1 MKRQLAV
8 CISILLLSSM
18 IGCSSTDNYRKRD
31 VDSNSSVESG
41 EVSSTETIDS
51 EEVSSEGVLSV
62 PDMGDLEGTYNFLF
76 GSDVDSSTSGTE
88 SDGTV
93 SHSEDDAFAGL
104 DEVLKNMQS
113 TADFVDSL
121 NKGNSSGSTS
131 SESTASR
138 SDVISKTESDSGVS
152 SKNTTSIKSNSD
164 CISESSLLQNVE
176 MYLNNKY
183 IYNFKA
189 VDVVNWNY
197 MDSNHV
203 LVRAYDIKH
212 DDYYFSVVCDLKGY
226 KSGSGN
232 ISFAENYV
240 ASGVKSTIATSFES
254 ALVHNK
260 VSIDSAVACDFGYR
274 TAEDWVD
281 SYNET
286 NYMIYTHDFIEKHNV
301 DSIYLMVAVNGK
313 TWNSSKEEVLIKALE
328 NTSHTYQG
336 TEITLKLLFVENLE
350 NLKGNIRREIPITTD
365 YIHTYGKVKE
375 PKLFGAVDGKRDD
388 SVIDYDLVG

>member
-183 IYNFKA
+183 IYNFRCIGRLNFFK
-189 VDVVNWNY
+189 
-197 MDSNHV
+197 
-203 LVRAYDIKH
+203 
-212 DDYYFSVVCDLKGY
+212 
-226 KSGSGN
+226 
-232 ISFAENYV
+232 
-240 ASGVKSTIATSFES
+240 
-254 ALVHNK
+254 
-260 VSIDSAVACDFGYR
+260 
-274 TAEDWVD
+274 
-281 SYNET
+281 
-286 NYMIYTHDFIEKHNV
+286 
-301 DSIYLMVAVNGK
+301 
-313 TWNSSKEEVLIKALE
+313 
-328 NTSHTYQG
+328 
-336 TEITLKLLFVENLE
+336 FV
-350 NLKGNIRREIPITTD
+350 III
-365 YIHTYGKVKE
+365 
-375 PKLFGAVDGKRDD
+375 
-388 SVIDYDLVG
+388 